1 MNTKSILKEIKFVIA
16 TLSSPT
22 MYLYKK
28 PGKYEYEFFKR
39 INKALYTQDREVAKM
54 LLNEYKQI
62 TNDNIDLVVIPV
74 CIEYA
79 LVDES

>member
-1 MNTKSILKEIKFVIA
+1 MNTVPVLKEIKFVIA
-16 TLSSPT
+16 TVTSPT
-22 MYLYKK
+22 MYLYKT
-28 PGKYEYEFFKR
+28 PGEYKYRFYKR
-39 INKALYTQDREVAKM
+39 INKALYTKDREVAKM
-54 LLNEYKQI
+54 LLDEYKQI